1 MKRMKKAGKKAAK
14 TGKAS
19 SRGKAMKRVV
29 SQLLR
34 NNEEVIARCE
44 GMFVESGMALK
55 AIQDDEQY
63 KAAGYKN
70 FETYCEK
77 KWGYSK
83 SYASRL
89 IGAAEVFKVLEA
101 KLSSRSPK
109 PTNENQVRPLT
120 ELSKGKVV
128 AAWKKAVTK
137 SKGKKV
143 AGETV
148 RVVVN
153 AMLHRKSAKRKD
165 ATKSRKPA
173 EALKLNKIKSL
184 ARKVLSKTGK
194 LSKAD
199 LVKFMKQI
207 RDLASMKSS

>member
-1 MKRMKKAGKKAAK
+1 VKTVKAFNH
-14 TGKAS
+14 GKAL
-19 SRGKAMKRVV
+19 KQVV

-34 NNEEVIARCE
+34 NNETIIARCE
-44 GMFVESGMALK
+44 GAFVESGLALK
-55 AIQDDEQY
+55 AIQDGEQF
-63 KAAGYKN
+63 KAAGFKN

-101 KLSSRSPK
+101 KLSPRSPK

-120 ELSKGKVV
+120 DLAKGKVV
-128 AAWKKAVTK
+128 TAWRQAVTK

-148 RVVVN
+148 REVVS
-153 AMLHRKSAKRKD
+153 AMLHRKSAKRTG
-165 ATKSRKPA
+165 ASKSRKPA
-173 EALKLNKIKSL
+173 EALKLNKI
-184 ARKVLSKTGK
+184 GK
-194 LSKAD
+194 LVKKA
-199 LVKFMKQI
+199 LTKKNVKASTTKLIQLLKQI
-207 RDLASMKSS
+207 QKLVAAKSS